1 MSREAVKT
9 DNAPTPPPGLSQA
22 VKYNGMVYCSGNI
35 GCDKD
40 MVLAQGGVKEETRQT
55 LKNLSAVLEASGS
68 SLTNVVKCNVFL
80 TTMDD
85 FKGMHEAYVEAFAH
99 VEPKPVRTAVAVYQL
114 PFGAKVEIECSA
126 ALNPSVK
133 L

>member
-9 DNAPTPPPGLSQA
+9 TNAPTPPPGLSQA

-35 GCDKD
+35 GSDLD
-40 MVLAQGGVKEETRQT
+40 GTLVSGGVKEEARRALQH
-55 LKNLSAVLEASGS
+55 LSAVLEASGS
-68 SLTNVVKCNVFL
+68 SLTNLVKVNVFL

-85 FKGMHEAYVEAFAH
+85 FAAMHEVYNEVLAH
-99 VEPKPVRTAVAVYQL
+99 VEPKPVRTCVAVYQL
-114 PFGAKVEIECSA
+114 PKGAKVEIECSA
-126 ALNPSVK
+126 ALNPSHK